1 MDRQPAATADVE
13 VITSGR
19 IPIGMVDYARTKVL
33 HACRH
38 TREPIAHV
46 RVKLSVSADPGVPR
60 PARAQANLDV
70 DGRLLRGDVAAP
82 TLREAIDL
90 LHDRLEHRLT
100 RMALHWEA
108 RRGGT
113 PAPGP
118 HEWRHTTDGPHRPH
132 YFPRPAEERRI
143 IRHKAYELARAT
155 PDEAIFDM
163 EQLDYDVHLFTDERT
178 GRDAIVYRAGPT
190 GYRLTRLRPLEQ
202 PETGVTAPLTI
213 SNQPAPRLTPAEAIE
228 RLNLT
233 GQPFLFYADAADGRG
248 RLLYHRYD
256 GHYGLIT
263 PAG

>member
-1 MDRQPAATADVE
+1 MDRQPATTADVE
-13 VITSGR
+13 VVTRGH
-19 IPIGMVDYARTKVL
+19 IPAGIVDYARAKVL
-33 HACRH
+33 HVCRQ
-38 TREPIAHV
+38 TREPILHV
-46 RVKLSVSADPGVPR
+46 RIKLALSADPAVER
-60 PARAQANLDV
+60 PALAQANLDV

-82 TLREAIDL
+82 TLREAVDL
-90 LHDRLEHRLT
+90 LHDRLAHRLT

-118 HEWRHTTDGPHRPH
+118 HEWRHTTDGWHRPH
-132 YFPRPAEERRI
+132 YFPRPVEGRRI

-163 EQLDYDVHLFTDERT
+163 EKLDYDVHLFTDERT
-178 GRDAIVYRAGPT
+178 GLDAIVYRAGPT
-190 GYRLTRLRPLEQ
+190 GYRLARLRPAEQ
-202 PETGVTAPLTI
+202 AETGVTVPLTV
-213 SNQPAPRLTPAEAIE
+213 SDQPAPRLTIAEAIE

-233 GQPFLFYADAADGRG
+233 GQPFLFYADATDGRG

-256 GHYGLIT
+256 GHYGLVT